1 MSTMTLS
8 PDTHLARRR
17 VVRPRP
23 ASDRVGPGAVRPAVR
38 PAPRAAARPE
48 PRGQVQLTQRGRFV
62 VLLAALLLVLA
73 AALFLGAT
81 SVATNEVG
89 TDQPTEAVM
98 VGEGETLWAIA
109 AELAPDGEVR
119 EMVATIKEINALDSA
134 MLVAG
139 QTLYIPVA
147 D

>member
-1 MSTMTLS
+1 MSSMTLS
-8 PDTHLARRR
+8 PDTYVARPR

-23 ASDRVGPGAVRPAVR
+23 ASDSARPAARV
-38 PAPRAAARPE
+38 AARPE
-48 PRGQVQLTQRGRFV
+48 PRGEMRLTRRGRFV
-62 VLLAALLLVLA
+62 VFVAALLLVLG

-81 SVATNEVG
+81 SVATDDAG

-98 VGEGETLWAIA
+98 IGEGDTLWAIA
-109 AELAPDGEVR
+109 SDLAPDGEVR
-119 EMVATIKEINALDSA
+119 EMVATIKELNALDSA

-139 QTLYIPVA
+139 QTLYVPVT

>member
-1 MSTMTLS
+1 MSSMTLS
-8 PDTHLARRR
+8 PDTYVARPR

-23 ASDRVGPGAVRPAVR
+23 ASDRARPVVRPAAR
-38 PAPRAAARPE
+38 PAARPA
-48 PRGQVQLTQRGRFV
+48 PRGQVQLTRRGRFV
-62 VLLAALLLVLA
+62 VFLVALLFVLA

-81 SVATNEVG
+81 SVATNEAG

-98 VGEGETLWAIA
+98 VGEGDTLWAIA
-109 AELAPDGEVR
+109 ADLAPDGEVR

-139 QTLYIPVA
+139 QTLYVPVT

>member
-1 MSTMTLS
+1 MSSMTLS
-8 PDTHLARRR
+8 PDTYVARPR

-23 ASDRVGPGAVRPAVR
+23 SSD
-38 PAPRAAARPE
+38 AARPLRAVPASS
-48 PRGQVQLTQRGRFV
+48 PRGEIVLTRRGRFV
-62 VLLAALLLVLA
+62 VFVAALLLVLG

-81 SVATNEVG
+81 SVATNDAG

-98 VGEGETLWAIA
+98 VGEGDTLWAIA
-109 AELAPDGEVR
+109 SDLAPEGEVR
-119 EMVATIKEINALDSA
+119 EMVATIKELNALDSA

-139 QTLYIPVA
+139 QTLYVPVT

>member
-1 MSTMTLS
+1 MSSMTLS
-8 PDTHLARRR
+8 PDTYVARPR

-23 ASDRVGPGAVRPAVR
+23 ASD
-38 PAPRAAARPE
+38 AARPVRAVPTTA
-48 PRGQVQLTQRGRFV
+48 PRGEVRLTRRGRFV
-62 VLLAALLLVLA
+62 VFVAALLFVLG

-81 SVATNEVG
+81 SVATNHAG

-98 VGEGETLWAIA
+98 VGEGDTLWAIA
-109 AELAPDGEVR
+109 SELAPDGEVR
-119 EMVATIKEINALDSA
+119 EMVATIKELNALDSA

-139 QTLYIPVA
+139 QTLYVPVN

>member
-1 MSTMTLS
+1 MSSMTLS
-8 PDTHLARRR
+8 PDTYVARPR

-23 ASDRVGPGAVRPAVR
+23 ASDSARPA
-38 PAPRAAARPE
+38 ARAAARPE
-48 PRGQVQLTQRGRFV
+48 PRGEVRLTRRGRFV
-62 VLLAALLLVLA
+62 VFVAALLLVLG

-81 SVATNEVG
+81 SVATNDAG

-98 VGEGETLWAIA
+98 VGEGDTLWAIA
-109 AELAPDGEVR
+109 SDLAPDGEVR
-119 EMVATIKEINALDSA
+119 EMVATIKELNALDSA

-139 QTLYIPVA
+139 QTLYVPVT

>member
-1 MSTMTLS
+1 MSSLTLS
-8 PDTHLARRR
+8 PDTYVARPR

-23 ASDRVGPGAVRPAVR
+23 ASETVHPVRATPS
-38 PAPRAAARPE
+38 PAPRSEVR
-48 PRGQVQLTQRGRFV
+48 LTRRGRFV
-62 VLLAALLLVLA
+62 VFVAALLLVLG

-81 SVATNEVG
+81 SVATNNAG

-98 VGEGETLWAIA
+98 VGEGDTLWAIA
-109 AELAPDGEVR
+109 SELAPDGEVR
-119 EMVATIKEINALDSA
+119 EMVATIKELNALDSA

-139 QTLYIPVA
+139 QTLYVPVT

>member
-1 MSTMTLS
+1 MSSMTLS
-8 PDTHLARRR
+8 PDTYVARPR

-23 ASDRVGPGAVRPAVR
+23 ASDSARTLRAVPPAALRGEVR
-38 PAPRAAARPE
+38 
-48 PRGQVQLTQRGRFV
+48 LTRRGRFV
-62 VLLAALLLVLA
+62 VFVAALLFVLG

-81 SVATNEVG
+81 SVATNHAG

-98 VGEGETLWAIA
+98 VGEGDTLWAIA
-109 AELAPDGEVR
+109 SDLAPDGEVR
-119 EMVATIKEINALDSA
+119 EMVATIKELNALDSA

-139 QTLYIPVA
+139 QTLYVPVS

>member
-1 MSTMTLS
+1 MSSMTLS
-8 PDTHLARRR
+8 PDTYVARPR

-23 ASDRVGPGAVRPAVR
+23 AVGTARPLRAVPTA
-38 PAPRAAARPE
+38 APRGEVR
-48 PRGQVQLTQRGRFV
+48 LTRRGRFV
-62 VLLAALLLVLA
+62 VFVAALLFVLG

-81 SVATNEVG
+81 SVATNDAG

-98 VGEGETLWAIA
+98 VGEGDTLWAIA
-109 AELAPDGEVR
+109 SDLAPDGEVR
-119 EMVATIKEINALDSA
+119 EMVATIKELNALDSA

-139 QTLYIPVA
+139 QTLYVPVA

>member
-1 MSTMTLS
+1 MSSMTLS
-8 PDTHLARRR
+8 PDTYLARPR

-23 ASDRVGPGAVRPAVR
+23 ASDSVRPAARV
-38 PAPRAAARPE
+38 AARPE
-48 PRGQVQLTQRGRFV
+48 PRGEVRLTRRGRFV
-62 VLLAALLLVLA
+62 VFLAALLFVLG

-81 SVATNEVG
+81 SVATNDAG

-98 VGEGETLWAIA
+98 VGEGDTRWASA
-109 AELAPDGEVR
+109 ADLAPDGEVR
-119 EMVATIKEINALDSA
+119 EMVASIKELNALDSA

-139 QTLYIPVA
+139 QTLYVPVI

>member
-1 MSTMTLS
+1 MSSMTLS
-8 PDTHLARRR
+8 PDTYVARPR

-23 ASDRVGPGAVRPAVR
+23 ASDRARPVV
-38 PAPRAAARPE
+38 PAARPAARPA
-48 PRGQVQLTQRGRFV
+48 PRGQVQLTRRGRFV
-62 VLLAALLLVLA
+62 VFLVALLLVLA

-81 SVATNEVG
+81 SVATNEAG

-98 VGEGETLWAIA
+98 VGEGDTLWAIA
-109 AELAPDGEVR
+109 ADLAPDGEVR

-139 QTLYIPVA
+139 QTLYVPVT

>member
-1 MSTMTLS
+1 MSSMTLS
-8 PDTHLARRR
+8 PDTYVARPR

-23 ASDRVGPGAVRPAVR
+23 ASDRARPVVRPAAR
-38 PAPRAAARPE
+38 PAARPA
-48 PRGQVQLTQRGRFV
+48 PRGQVQLTRRGRFV
-62 VLLAALLLVLA
+62 VFLVALLFVLA
-73 AALFLGAT
+73 AALFLGAA
-81 SVATNEVG
+81 SVATNEAG

-98 VGEGETLWAIA
+98 VGEGDTLWAIA
-109 AELAPDGEVR
+109 ADLAPDGEVR

-139 QTLYIPVA
+139 QTLYVPVT

>member
-1 MSTMTLS
+1 MSSMTLS
-8 PDTHLARRR
+8 PDTYVARPR

-23 ASDRVGPGAVRPAVR
+23 ASDSARPLRAVLAV
-38 PAPRAAARPE
+38 APRGEVR
-48 PRGQVQLTQRGRFV
+48 LTRRGRFAV
-62 VLLAALLLVLA
+62 FVTALLFVLG

-81 SVATNEVG
+81 SVATNDAG

-98 VGEGETLWAIA
+98 VGEGDTLWAIA
-109 AELAPDGEVR
+109 SDLAPDGEVR
-119 EMVATIKEINALDSA
+119 EMVATIKELNALDSA

-139 QTLYIPVA
+139 QTLYVPVN

>member
-1 MSTMTLS
+1 MSSMTLS
-8 PDTHLARRR
+8 PDTYVARPR

-23 ASDRVGPGAVRPAVR
+23 ASDPARPLRAVPAA
-38 PAPRAAARPE
+38 APRGE
-48 PRGQVQLTQRGRFV
+48 VVLTRRGRFV
-62 VLLAALLLVLA
+62 VFVAALLLVLG

-81 SVATNEVG
+81 SVATNDAG

-98 VGEGETLWAIA
+98 VGEGDTLWAIA
-109 AELAPDGEVR
+109 SDLAPDGEVR
-119 EMVATIKEINALDSA
+119 EMVATIKELNALDSA

-139 QTLYIPVA
+139 QTLYVPVN

>member
-1 MSTMTLS
+1 MSSMTLS
-8 PDTHLARRR
+8 PDTYLARPR

-23 ASDRVGPGAVRPAVR
+23 ASDAVRPAAR
-38 PAPRAAARPE
+38 PAPRAVVRPE
-48 PRGQVQLTQRGRFV
+48 PRAEVVLTRRGRFV
-62 VLLAALLLVLA
+62 VFVAALLLVLG

-81 SVATNEVG
+81 SVATNDAG

-98 VGEGETLWAIA
+98 VGEGDTLWAIA
-109 AELAPDGEVR
+109 SDLAPDGEVR
-119 EMVATIKEINALDSA
+119 EMVATIKELNALDSA

-139 QTLYIPVA
+139 QTLYVPVS